1 MMSRGVNRFSYSRT
15 GLGIVVG
22 LTGLAIQPAMA
33 FLPSWSDLF
42 SSLRP
47 FQDPTESPEDMG
59 LDEESARLGFVQLG
73 PGTSFNTTLNLTG
86 HILLGLGIASSL
98 LAFIYIRSFV
108 QGSKG
113 AYSQDYYDTS
123 TYKRKLNSGT
133 NSFNTTL
140 NLTGHIL
147 LGLGIA
153 SALLARMFL
162 EALKGDSN
170 QGGYSSG
177 SGSGYGRRKVPVD
190 ALINTSIDLSALLV
204 FSLLVTLVWSTFLMI
219 TYIGWYGPFK
229 PFMSLH
235 PSHRR
240 RPHRYRDE
248 PHFDDFHRRS
258 LSPNGTLD
266 EMTQLIPP
274 LLEKLEDRLRLSG
287 LDEDD
292 CLTQTVCEANRP
304 QLEFSFNTLGDA
316 IRDIH
321 GIILENMEQE
331 SEESLEN
338 DEIVIRHLN
347 ALTIGLEGKDCKMA
361 YPKCSKPYQEL
372 MRILHS

>member
-1 MMSRGVNRFSYSRT
+1 MSSSVNRFSYSRT
-15 GLGIVVG
+15 GLGIAVG

-42 SSLRP
+42 PSLRP
-47 FQDPTESPEDMG
+47 FQDPSEESVDDMG
-59 LDEESARLGFVQLG
+59 LDEGSARLGFVQ
-73 PGTSFNTTLNLTG
+73 
-86 HILLGLGIASSL
+86 
-98 LAFIYIRSFV
+98 
-108 QGSKG
+108 
-113 AYSQDYYDTS
+113 
-123 TYKRKLNSGT
+123 LNSGT

-162 EALKGDSN
+162 EALKGDSK

-177 SGSGYGRRKVPVD
+177 SGSGYGRRK
-190 ALINTSIDLSALLV
+190 
-204 FSLLVTLVWSTFLMI
+204 
-219 TYIGWYGPFK
+219 
-229 PFMSLH
+229 
-235 PSHRR
+235 
-240 RPHRYRDE
+240 
-248 PHFDDFHRRS
+248 RS
-258 LSPNGTLD
+258 LSSNGTLD

-287 LDEDD
+287 LEEDD
-292 CLTQTVCEANRP
+292 CLTQTICEAIRP

-321 GIILENMEQE
+321 GIILENLEQQ
-331 SEESLEN
+331 SGESLEN
-338 DEIVIRHLN
+338 EEIVIRHLN
-347 ALTIGLEGKDCKMA
+347 ALTIGSEGKDCKIA

>member
-59 LDEESARLGFVQLG
+59 LDEESARLGFVQL
-73 PGTSFNTTLNLTG
+73 
-86 HILLGLGIASSL
+86 
-98 LAFIYIRSFV
+98 
-108 QGSKG
+108 
-113 AYSQDYYDTS
+113 
-123 TYKRKLNSGT
+123 NSGT

-177 SGSGYGRRKVPVD
+177 SGSGYGRRK
-190 ALINTSIDLSALLV
+190 
-204 FSLLVTLVWSTFLMI
+204 
-219 TYIGWYGPFK
+219 
-229 PFMSLH
+229 
-235 PSHRR
+235 
-240 RPHRYRDE
+240 
-248 PHFDDFHRRS
+248 RS

>member
-59 LDEESARLGFVQLG
+59 LDEESARLGFVQ
-73 PGTSFNTTLNLTG
+73 
-86 HILLGLGIASSL
+86 
-98 LAFIYIRSFV
+98 
-108 QGSKG
+108 
-113 AYSQDYYDTS
+113 
-123 TYKRKLNSGT
+123 LNSGT